1 MHVWDNKKQI
11 LLLAFCL
18 LLCFGIVS
26 CKKKDED
33 KGKKPAIEQDA
44 DKNEI
49 ELPEDT
55 LTDDETVPDK
65 NPAQENNKTNT
76 SNQSSNE
83 NSTESSK
90 ENSKEPSKETTEES
104 PKEDSTE
111 TPSDD
116 EEEEEART
124 PIVLPAMKLD

>member
-1 MHVWDNKKQI
+1 MRAWNKKNRI

-18 LLCFGIVS
+18 LLCVALVF
-26 CKKKDED
+26 CKKKDEHKD
-33 KGKKPAIEQDA
+33 KKPAIEQNA

-55 LTDDETVPDK
+55 FTDNEVVPDK

-76 SNQSSNE
+76 SSQPSK
-83 NSTESSK
+83 ESSTQ
-90 ENSKEPSKETTEES
+90 PSKETTGES
-104 PKEDSTE
+104 SQKDSAE

>member
-1 MHVWDNKKQI
+1 MHVWNKKNRI
-11 LLLAFCL
+11 SLLVLCL
-18 LLCFGIVS
+18 ILCFAVVS
-26 CKKKDED
+26 CKKKDDD
-33 KGKKPAIEQDA
+33 KDKKPAIEQDA

-55 LTDDETVPDK
+55 LTDDEVVPDK

-76 SNQSSNE
+76 SSQ
-83 NSTESSK
+83 SSK

-104 PKEDSTE
+104 PKKDSAE

-116 EEEEEART
+116 EEART
-124 PIVLPAMKLD
+124 PIVLPAIKLD